1 MKKKINFTVLILSA
15 LVIGSSWLAGFSSH
29 TIDFSTEVKPV
40 INAKCISCHGGVK
53 AKGGFSLLFR
63 EEALA
68 KTESGVP
75 AIIPGDADNS
85 ELIRRI
91 SHKDPEERMPN
102 GHEPLTREEIS
113 IFTKWID
120 QGAQWGQ
127 HWAYKPLE
135 PVEVPQ
141 PKSFFGLIDAESEWA
156 SNEVDYFIEEK
167 LC

>member
-91 SHKDPEERMPN
+91 SQKDPAERFRWLTAAKSTILQCSKVHP
-102 GHEPLTREEIS
+102 GLSAEPEGLLDDL
-113 IFTKWID
+113 FGK
-120 QGAQWGQ
+120 
-127 HWAYKPLE
+127 Y
-135 PVEVPQ
+135 VE
-141 PKSFFGLIDAESEWA
+141 
-156 SNEVDYFIEEK
+156 
-167 LC
+167 